1 MEKKTELMALM
12 LQRSSAWPEGRFYLL
27 VLQPSDTGFSKKKL
41 TPPFYYYFLFCF
53 QLGLCV
59 DLHLLPCLQVQS
71 ETIEPS

>member
-12 LQRSSAWPEGRFYLL
+12 LKHSSAWPEGRFYLL
-27 VLQPSDTGFSKKKL
+27 VLQPSDIEFSKKKRSRL
-41 TPPFYYYFLFCF
+41 FYYYFFF

-59 DLHLLPCLQVQS
+59 DLHLLPCLQAQS